1 MYEMLVWLS
10 QNDSEDDRIPLSLD
24 LSFLPDCEPF
34 GFQQD
39 VTKLKLCV
47 TSLSI
52 WVSVCLLPIF
62 RRRIKVF
69 RRKSRYRIHTGD
81 HEISTDP
88 SLQNTF

>member
-24 LSFLPDCEPF
+24 LSFLPDCESV
-34 GFQQD
+34 GSQQD

-52 WVSVCLLPIF
+52 WGSV
-62 RRRIKVF
+62 
-69 RRKSRYRIHTGD
+69 
-81 HEISTDP
+81 
-88 SLQNTF
+88 